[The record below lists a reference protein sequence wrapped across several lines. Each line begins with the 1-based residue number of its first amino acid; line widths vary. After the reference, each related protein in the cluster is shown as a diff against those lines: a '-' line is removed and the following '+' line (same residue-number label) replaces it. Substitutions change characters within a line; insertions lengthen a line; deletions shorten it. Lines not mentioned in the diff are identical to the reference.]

1 MARLFVLLTVSIA
14 TFATTQ
20 VSFADQYVPC
30 ENTRYEYSGEPSSFY
45 ISVDEVLAVA
55 EGTFHIPTRWRNTCT
70 DTPRHFSRPAECDNP
85 ESIVH
90 DLHNSET
97 VVHIVIAHE
106 GEPAFV
112 RHATESQPVCAE
124 ALQLPVKVSIRS
136 DDGVL
141 DEELDLEISTE
152 CGKSLG
158 MGFSMPLPSLKGRV
172 NQAGVENGGFEF
184 LFGFFRDRVWLDSY
198 LTLGGNSGWV
208 LTSDLPP
215 FAESPHDIG
224 FADVGLSPDLALAD
238 GPCPARERVL
248 SQIRADGSP
257 AAQ

>member
-1 MARLFVLLTVSIA
+1 MARSIVLLAVLLS
-14 TFATTQ
+14 TFIVTR

-30 ENTRYEYSGEPSSFY
+30 ENTRSEYSGEPSNFY

-55 EGTFHIPTRWRNTCT
+55 EGTFHIPTRWRNSCD
-70 DTPRHFSRPAECDNP
+70 DTPHYFTRPSECDSP

-97 VVHIVIAHE
+97 VVHLIIAHE
-106 GEPAFV
+106 GEPAFIH
-112 RHATESQPVCAE
+112 HATEEQPICAE
-124 ALQLPVKVSIRS
+124 RLQLPVKVSIRS

-158 MGFSMPLPSLKGRV
+158 IGFVLPLTSLRGRV
-172 NQAGVENGGFEF
+172 NQSGVQNGAFEF
-184 LFGFFRDRVWLDSY
+184 HFGFFRDRVWADSY
-198 LTLGGNSGWV
+198 VALEGNNGWI

-215 FAESPHDIG
+215 FEESPHDIS
-224 FADVGLSPDLALAD
+224 FSDAGLSHDLALAE
-238 GPCPARERVL
+238 GPCPARERLL
-248 SQIRADGSP
+248 SQIRRL
-257 AAQ
+257 